1 MGINIL
7 ILIVLIGGMLFMTTR
22 TQKKQRDMR
31 SSMMS
36 KLKPGAEV
44 VTIGRLHGIVESI
57 NEAEKTFTLDAD
69 GVYLVFDM
77 DAIARVNEAPTKVVN
92 PEVETSTEDINPKV
106 ATSDNETVIDS
117 KITAE
122 VKDEKITDK

>member
-7 ILIVLIGGMLFMTTR
+7 ILVVLIGGMLFMTTR

-36 KLKPGAEV
+36 KLQPGAQV

-77 DAIARVNEAPTKVVN
+77 DAIARVTEAEVKIVE
-92 PEVETSTEDINPKV
+92 PEVEITEK
-106 ATSDNETVIDS
+106 ETVTDGE
-117 KITAE
+117 ITAE
-122 VKDEKITDK
+122 VKNENVTDK